1 MTVAVTGASG
11 VLGRPLVEQLLAAGV
26 RVIAI
31 VREKTAQFPP
41 GVEVRHA
48 DILDFFALH
57 DAVQGADTMI
67 HAAALVSFNPRRR
80 DEIIRVN
87 VEGTRNAINAC
98 LKEGIRNFIQI
109 SSVAA
114 LGRRL
119 GALID
124 EEIQWTG
131 QYANAYATSK
141 YLAELEVYRGSEEG
155 LTVSLVNPSV
165 ILNGTPAHRSS
176 SALFDYAWKGR
187 PFYTDGMLN
196 YVDVRDVIQAV
207 LKLVNHP
214 MPGERFIL
222 CGGST
227 SYRAFFSQVA
237 LQWKKRAPAIRIP
250 NSLVTLF
257 GVAEEIRCRL
267 IGAEP
272 LVTRD
277 SAAVATRHFQ
287 YDTTKSEQVL
297 GLRYH
302 NLTDTLAWCCTQ
314 YSHHVRGNK

>member
-165 ILNGTPAHRSS
+165 ILNGMPAHRSS
-176 SALFDYAWKGR
+176 AALFDYAWKGR

-207 LKLVNHP
+207 LNLVNHP

-227 SYRAFFSQVA
+227 SYHAFFSQVA

-257 GVAEEIRCRL
+257 GVAEEVRCRL
-267 IGAEP
+267 LGAEP

-277 SAAVATRHFQ
+277 SAAMATRHFQ

-302 NLTDTLAWCCTQ
+302 TLTDTLAWCCTQ